1 MRRFFATAM
10 VDFVFRVMKRRREL
24 SPPENY
30 QIRLGVEGSGL
41 GWVCRGE
48 EVHLFPRLLGLSL
61 GRRH

>member
-1 MRRFFATAM
+1 M

-41 GWVCRGE
+41 GWVGRGE
-48 EVHLFPRLLGLSL
+48 EAHLVPRLLGLSL